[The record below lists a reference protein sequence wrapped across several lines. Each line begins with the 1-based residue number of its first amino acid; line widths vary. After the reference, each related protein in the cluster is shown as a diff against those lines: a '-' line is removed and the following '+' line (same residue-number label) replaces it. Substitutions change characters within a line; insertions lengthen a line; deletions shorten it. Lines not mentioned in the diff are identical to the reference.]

1 MEFWSC
7 KMNCEE
13 FEVLGLDT
21 RRDSSLNA
29 AKGAA
34 GREHVSSCARCAALQ
49 DSRLAASDELRS
61 YAETA
66 RAAQAPA
73 RVEMRLRQEF
83 RMRHRTSR
91 VRRAALVAGWALA
104 AAAIIAAT
112 VSWIAWRDA
121 QRRQIA
127 KQEMR
132 SPGVPEKTS
141 VSNPALVT
149 GETPGA
155 EVPHVRSASAKD
167 SHKPGRN
174 AAIKTTDN
182 DSEPFTFLPGS
193 SAAELDDAAV
203 FRVRMQCGALGALGL
218 PVNEERAGDWVL
230 VDLLVSDDGLPQ
242 AVRLPR

>member
-1 MEFWSC
+1 
-7 KMNCEE
+7 MNCEE

-21 RRDSSLNA
+21 RRDSALNA

-49 DSRLAASDELRS
+49 DSWLAASDELRS
-61 YAETA
+61 CAEST

-104 AAAIIAAT
+104 AAAVIAAT

-132 SPGVPEKTS
+132 SPGTPKQTTA
-141 VSNPALVT
+141 SNAAT
-149 GETPGA
+149 AAGETPGA
-155 EVPHVRSASAKD
+155 EVPHGLSANAKA
-167 SHKPGRN
+167 SHRPGRN
-174 AAIKTTDN
+174 AAMNAADN
-182 DSEPFTFLPGS
+182 DAGAFTFLPGS

-203 FRVRMQCGALGALGL
+203 FRVRMQRGALGALGL